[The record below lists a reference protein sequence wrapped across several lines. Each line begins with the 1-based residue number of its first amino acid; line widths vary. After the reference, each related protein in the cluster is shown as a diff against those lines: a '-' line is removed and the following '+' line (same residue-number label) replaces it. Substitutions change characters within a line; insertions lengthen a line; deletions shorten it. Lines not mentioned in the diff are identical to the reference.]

1 MEWQNGQI
9 PGQVEVHY
17 YGYDKAFDAWVSLN
31 MLKSKALPKD
41 KKVRHSGGKELWC
54 AKRSQIN
61 TIIMQVLHLENTH
74 GKKPTMLGGFGAPGA
89 PGALLGHCLRAEP
102 LKTPFNRR
110 RIGESFSFLFF
121 LFFPFLF
128 FPFLLLFRTWPNF
141 LLFRTFQ
148 TILLFRI

>member
-74 GKKPTMLGGFGAPGA
+74 GKKTDNVRWFRCSRCSWGIAGPLPQSRTAQSTIQSEKNRRIILKHVD
-89 PGALLGHCLRAEP
+89 ALKCLRISQNASNNDS
-102 LKTPFNRR
+102 TMQ
-110 RIGESFSFLFF
+110 
-121 LFFPFLF
+121 
-128 FPFLLLFRTWPNF
+128 LLVF
-141 LLFRTFQ
+141 
-148 TILLFRI
+148 